1 MKIEEKFNRRSA
13 DLIEVQHPTAHVGS
27 NDADLGIKLIFATM
41 PGNDDLR
48 TIAMHLTVD
57 DALQLAQ
64 ELIASARRVRR

>member
-1 MKIEEKFNRRSA
+1 MRIEEKFNRRSA
-13 DLIEVQHPTAHVGS
+13 ELIEVQQPTAHVGPNYS
-27 NDADLGIKLIFATM
+27 ELGIKLTFFTV
-41 PGNDDLR
+41 PGNDDHR